1 MCIDRDLKSTRFHNM
16 WIKIFLK
23 LYNSKLFLDVS
34 FACIDL
40 HQANSA
46 HMIQVDYS
54 QGFLGGN
61 DQMLYSVKLITVL
74 FKTKSNALIV
84 TICTFYTYAF
94 DFLFKLTTMLLI
106 SPHSA

>member
-40 HQANSA
+40 HQAKSA

-74 FKTKSNALIV
+74 FKTKMREEI
-84 TICTFYTYAF
+84 
-94 DFLFKLTTMLLI
+94 
-106 SPHSA
+106 

>member
-16 WIKIFLK
+16 WIKIFFFK

-46 HMIQVDYS
+46 HMIQVDYFP
-54 QGFLGGN
+54 GFLGGN

-74 FKTKSNALIV
+74 FKTKMREEN
-84 TICTFYTYAF
+84 
-94 DFLFKLTTMLLI
+94 
-106 SPHSA
+106 

>member
-23 LYNSKLFLDVS
+23 LYKSKLFLDVS

-54 QGFLGGN
+54 QGF
-61 DQMLYSVKLITVL
+61 
-74 FKTKSNALIV
+74 
-84 TICTFYTYAF
+84 
-94 DFLFKLTTMLLI
+94 
-106 SPHSA
+106 